1 MRIEMRIEMYIFDG
15 MNRSIVPIVLKTRSD
30 WFFLEVSI
38 LFYISILISILAYKT
53 HLWS

>member
-38 LFYISILISILAYKT
+38 RIYISIRFCISIRKR
-53 HLWS
+53 